1 MAEYDEKVKVAVRV
15 RPFNKRDQDEV
26 FKHVGSGVLNN
37 AFLGYNACIF
47 AYGQTGSGKSYSMLG
62 TKENPGIIPRLCN
75 AIFERI
81 EEASCETLAFKVEVS
96 YMEIYNERVR
106 DLLDPKKAAK
116 NLKVREHKIL
126 GPMVD
131 GLSVLAVSS
140 YEQIASLIEEG
151 NKSRTVA
158 ATNMNAE
165 SSRSHAV
172 FNIRLTQ
179 ALTDL
184 ENGFTG
190 EKMSKISLVDL
201 AGSER
206 AQKSGAVGKR
216 LEEGGNINKSLT
228 TLGMVISA
236 LAERSHP
243 QSNKQKFVPYRDSV
257 LTWLLKDNLGGNSRT
272 VMVATISPSADNYEE
287 TLSTLRYADRA
298 KKIVNHAIVNED
310 PNAKVIRE
318 LREEVEQLR
327 AQINQT
333 VREHNETEELRER
346 LAESE
351 RLVELMNKSWDERL
365 RDTDTLYRERQKDLA
380 EIGISVA
387 GSGIK
392 VEKDRFY
399 LVNLNAD
406 PSLNELLV
414 YYVNQRAIIGCPDQG
429 CSAPDE
435 PEEKIDIVLQGL
447 GVHHKHALL
456 DIVKE
461 EDGQQRMYVQQIDER
476 ARICVNGRAITQRT
490 LLRNGYRLLIGNNHF
505 FRVNCPK
512 EAIDMNASIMEE
524 STAMLFDYDDAWHEV
539 NSDMNSNPISTAVD
553 QYMEQITRKHEVNS
567 DMNSNPISTAVDQYM
582 EQITRKHEEEKQAAL
597 EQQYEAFERYIQGL
611 TQSYTPSTPMTPGAG
626 FLTPIGTPGSQ
637 FPTVGFPLNP
647 KASMRSK
654 FFNWAQRREEMF
666 KENLARLKNDIVRAN
681 ALAREANMIAAE
693 LSHSRRQVT
702 YDVTL
707 QIPAANLR
715 PSKIKT
721 GTFVC
726 EPVIV
731 VKRAGIAGY
740 QLWSTAQLE
749 NKLIDMREMYN
760 DRINGFSPDSESSE
774 EDSHPTHHSSI
785 DDHSSIDSDS
795 FFESQENHSLIGV
808 ANVFLEVLFHDMR
821 LDYQVP
827 IISQQGEVSG
837 RLHVEVYR
845 IVDADSDLGMNS
857 LDTLDSSRITDPQA
871 IGASFLGKTIKCRV
885 RIKKASNL
893 PTSLSHFV
901 FCQYSFFNISE
912 ILVVAPT
919 FDPNSVPSDQVHTP
933 HSSNF
938 QFEHEKDFLVT
949 VTEEFLEYVQE
960 DALSIEVWG
969 HRSSGY
975 GNDFAPSSA
984 LNGLVDVEQKYKSLQ
999 ERWAEVTRRI
1009 ELHVDIKEM
1018 NDNGQYTSV
1027 EVHPS
1032 SDVLCGG
1039 IYQLKQ
1045 GQQRRIV
1052 ARVKPV
1058 ADRGNLPLA
1067 FEHISSVSIG
1077 CVCSRNPAVQKPLDS
1092 YQEEDLDRIRE
1103 QWTKALANR
1112 QNYLERQIH
1121 NLSSKGVNKSENES
1135 EREQSLINQWVAL
1148 TEERNAVSVPAANSD
1163 IPGAPADWNPPPGV
1177 EQHVPVLFLDLNA
1190 DDMTEEIPSEDGSV
1204 RVAGMHTIL
1213 PKEHCG
1219 RMIMLP
1225 ILEHDTVDMRT
1236 MRLELSATCSWDS
1249 SIHDHSALN
1258 KPCGGHEQ
1266 IYAIVKVVVRV
1277 LHPCQIDIILR
1288 KRICMHI
1295 YKKASLTERLMKRIV
1310 GTDAICGTSVYY
1322 DVVAHIPK
1330 SSLDVEDRA
1339 TLAMMAARPSQS
1351 IDEETSANGDS
1362 QRDQKQSYIEV
1373 YTKSIQVVES
1383 MLKLDRLRQEVA
1395 INSMLSKQERLNR
1408 LNHYGTP
1415 AQGYRMKR
1423 AISLPNTNT
1432 TSLKKIITWCLN
1444 ALHLNVFKREQMM
1457 GSNRDFNKNSYHPI
1471 GSIYYAM
1478 QKLQPLMNTCYRS
1491 AAPNGDTTDT
1501 RRSMEMSTS
1510 SSGAS
1515 SMVTSLVSPVIE
1527 STKLSGIDEEQHCN
1541 GRLMDNMSKSST
1553 VPETMHSSLIGPFAN
1568 YNARQNM
1575 SKSSTVPETM
1585 HSSLIGPFAN
1595 YNARQITRPHAYGFQ
1610 RRLNEMI
1617 KDQAAGIDRNG
1628 NAAQGST
1635 PSDNQ
1640 TPSDTA
1646 SALDLTHKM
1655 TSSLASDSGC
1665 MMESGSSAGTTDEE
1679 HKDLSMEDVTV
1690 FNNNELFE
1698 KLESRLV
1705 RQAGA
1710 LDLNISGL

>member
-1 MAEYDEKVKVAVRV
+1 
-15 RPFNKRDQDEV
+15 
-26 FKHVGSGVLNN
+26 
-37 AFLGYNACIF
+37 
-47 AYGQTGSGKSYSMLG
+47 
-62 TKENPGIIPRLCN
+62 
-75 AIFERI
+75 
-81 EEASCETLAFKVEVS
+81 
-96 YMEIYNERVR
+96 
-106 DLLDPKKAAK
+106 
-116 NLKVREHKIL
+116 
-126 GPMVD
+126 
-131 GLSVLAVSS
+131 
-140 YEQIASLIEEG
+140 
-151 NKSRTVA
+151 
-158 ATNMNAE
+158 
-165 SSRSHAV
+165 
-172 FNIRLTQ
+172 
-179 ALTDL
+179 
-184 ENGFTG
+184 
-190 EKMSKISLVDL
+190 
-201 AGSER
+201 
-206 AQKSGAVGKR
+206 
-216 LEEGGNINKSLT
+216 
-228 TLGMVISA
+228 
-236 LAERSHP
+236 
-243 QSNKQKFVPYRDSV
+243 
-257 LTWLLKDNLGGNSRT
+257 
-272 VMVATISPSADNYEE
+272 
-287 TLSTLRYADRA
+287 
-298 KKIVNHAIVNED
+298 
-310 PNAKVIRE
+310 
-318 LREEVEQLR
+318 
-327 AQINQT
+327 
-333 VREHNETEELRER
+333 
-346 LAESE
+346 
-351 RLVELMNKSWDERL
+351 MNKSWDERL

-524 STAMLFDYDDAWHEV
+524 STAMLFDYDDAW
-539 NSDMNSNPISTAVD
+539 
-553 QYMEQITRKHEVNS
+553 HEVNS

-1077 CVCSRNPAVQKPLDS
+1077 CVCSRSIFMNPAVQKPLDS

-1163 IPGAPADWNPPPGV
+1163 IPGAPADWDPPPGV

-1225 ILEHDTVDMRT
+1225 ILEHDTVD
-1236 MRLELSATCSWDS
+1236 LSATCSWDS

-1432 TSLKKIITWCLN
+1432 TSL
-1444 ALHLNVFKREQMM
+1444 
-1457 GSNRDFNKNSYHPI
+1457 
-1471 GSIYYAM
+1471 
-1478 QKLQPLMNTCYRS
+1478 QPLMNTCYRS

-1515 SMVTSLVSPVIE
+1515 SMA
-1527 STKLSGIDEEQHCN
+1527 K
-1541 GRLMDNMSKSST
+1541 
-1553 VPETMHSSLIGPFAN
+1553 
-1568 YNARQNM
+1568 
-1575 SKSSTVPETM
+1575 
-1585 HSSLIGPFAN
+1585 
-1595 YNARQITRPHAYGFQ
+1595 
-1610 RRLNEMI
+1610 
-1617 KDQAAGIDRNG
+1617 
-1628 NAAQGST
+1628 
-1635 PSDNQ
+1635 NQ
-1640 TPSDTA
+1640 
-1646 SALDLTHKM
+1646 
-1655 TSSLASDSGC
+1655 
-1665 MMESGSSAGTTDEE
+1665 
-1679 HKDLSMEDVTV
+1679 
-1690 FNNNELFE
+1690 ELCE
-1698 KLESRLV
+1698 
-1705 RQAGA
+1705 
-1710 LDLNISGL
+1710 

>member
-1 MAEYDEKVKVAVRV
+1 MGENDEKIKVAVRV
-15 RPFNKRDQDEV
+15 RPFNKREVDLKTKCVVSMSGSQTTLIHPTNEKQPRTFAFDHCFYSTDSNDPSYADQDEV
-26 FKHVGSGVLNN
+26 FKHIGSGVLNN
-37 AFLGYNACIF
+37 AFCGYNACIF
-47 AYGQTGSGKSYSMLG
+47 AYGQTGSGKSYSMMG
-62 TKENPGIIPRLCN
+62 TKESPGIIPRLCN

-81 EEASCETLAFKVEVS
+81 EEATCETLAFKVEVS

-106 DLLDPKKAAK
+106 DLLDPKKSTK

-140 YEQIASLIEEG
+140 FEQIASLIEEG

-236 LAERSHP
+236 LAERSHS
-243 QSNKQKFVPYRDSV
+243 QSTKQKFVPYRDSV

-272 VMVATISPSADNYEE
+272 IMVATISPSADNYEE

-298 KKIVNHAIVNED
+298 KKIVNHAVVNED

-327 AQINQT
+327 AQISQT
-333 VREHNETEELRER
+333 VKEHNETEELRER

-365 RDTDTLYRERQKDLA
+365 KDTDAIYRERQKDLA

-414 YYVNQRAIIGCPDQG
+414 YYINQRAVIGCPDQG
-429 CSAPDE
+429 TSAPEAPDE
-435 PEEKIDIVLQGL
+435 RVDIVLQGL

-456 DIVKE
+456 QIVKE
-461 EDGQQRMYVQQIDER
+461 EDGQQRMYVEQIDER
-476 ARICVNGRAITQRT
+476 ARICVNGHAISQRT
-490 LLRNGYRLLIGNNHF
+490 PLRNGYRLLIGNNHF

-553 QYMEQITRKHEVNS
+553 QYMEQITK
-567 DMNSNPISTAVDQYM
+567 
-582 EQITRKHEEEKQAAL
+582 KHEEEKQAAL

-637 FPTVGFPLNP
+637 FPTIGFPLNP

-693 LSHSRRQVT
+693 LSHSRRQVS

-715 PSKIKT
+715 PSKIKA

-760 DRINGFSPDSESSE
+760 DRINGFAPENESPDEETNPAHHPSS
-774 EDSHPTHHSSI
+774 
-785 DDHSSIDSDS
+785 DDHSSVDSDS

-845 IVDADSDLGMNS
+845 IVDADSDMGMNS
-857 LDTLDSSRITDPQA
+857 LDAFDSPRITDLQT

-912 ILVVAPT
+912 TFVVAPT
-919 FDPNSVPSDQVHTP
+919 FDPNSVPSDQVHAP

-938 QFEHEKDFLVT
+938 QFEHEKDFLVV

-969 HRSSGY
+969 HRSNGY
-975 GNDFAPSSA
+975 GNDIAPSSA
-984 LNGLVDVEQKYKSLQ
+984 LDGVVDVEQKYKSLQ

-1009 ELHVDIKEM
+1009 ELQVDIKEM

-1032 SDVLCGG
+1032 SDILCGG

-1052 ARVKPV
+1052 VRVKPV

-1077 CVCSRNPAVQKPLDS
+1077 CICSRNPAVQKPLDS

-1121 NLSSKGVNKSENES
+1121 SLSSKGVNKSANES

-1163 IPGAPADWNPPPGV
+1163 IPGAPADWDPPPGV
-1177 EQHVPVLFLDLNA
+1177 ERHVPVLFLDLNA

-1204 RVAGMHTIL
+1204 RVAGMHAIL

-1225 ILEHDTVDMRT
+1225 ILEQDTVDMGR
-1236 MRLELSATCSWDS
+1236 MRFELSATCSWDS
-1249 SIHDHSALN
+1249 SIHDHPALN
-1258 KPCGGHEQ
+1258 KPSGGNEQ
-1266 IYAIVKVVVRV
+1266 IYAILKVAVRV
-1277 LHPCQIDIILR
+1277 LHPCQIDIIIR

-1295 YKKASLTERLMKRIV
+1295 YKKASLTERLMKKIV

-1322 DVVAHIPK
+1322 DVVAHVPK

-1351 IDEETSANGDS
+1351 IDEDTSANGDS
-1362 QRDQKQSYIEV
+1362 QKDNKQSYIEV

-1395 INSMLSKQERLNR
+1395 INSMLNKQERLNR
-1408 LNHYGTP
+1408 LNHFGAPT
-1415 AQGYRMKR
+1415 QGYRMKR
-1423 AISLPNTNT
+1423 AVSLPNTNSN
-1432 TSLKKIITWCLN
+1432 SLSEFVAHWVKTVL
-1444 ALHLNVFKREQMM
+1444 LSGFKRKKKMASE
-1457 GSNRDFNKNSYHPI
+1457 
-1471 GSIYYAM
+1471 SIYKKNTCKAIDALCNTM
-1478 QKLQPLMNTCYRS
+1478 RKPLMNTAYRS
-1491 AAPNGDTTDT
+1491 LAPSSDTTDA
-1501 RRSMEMSTS
+1501 RRSLEMSTS

-1515 SMVTSLVSPVIE
+1515 SMVTSLVSPVVE

-1541 GRLMDNMSKSST
+1541 GRLMD
-1553 VPETMHSSLIGPFAN
+1553 IA
-1568 YNARQNM
+1568 
-1575 SKSSTVPETM
+1575 
-1585 HSSLIGPFAN
+1585 
-1595 YNARQITRPHAYGFQ
+1595 RPHAYGFQ

-1617 KDQAAGIDRNG
+1617 KDQAATIDRNG
-1628 NAAQGST
+1628 NAALGST
-1635 PSDNQ
+1635 SSDNQ
-1640 TPSDTA
+1640 TPSDTT
-1646 SALDLTHKM
+1646 SGIELSHKM

-1665 MMESGSSAGTTDEE
+1665 MMESGSSIGTTDEE
-1679 HKDLSMEDVTV
+1679 HKDLSMEDVTA
-1690 FNNNELFE
+1690 FNNNDLVT
-1698 KLESRLV
+1698 KLESKLV
-1705 RQAGA
+1705 RRAGA
-1710 LDLNISGL
+1710 LDLNISAL